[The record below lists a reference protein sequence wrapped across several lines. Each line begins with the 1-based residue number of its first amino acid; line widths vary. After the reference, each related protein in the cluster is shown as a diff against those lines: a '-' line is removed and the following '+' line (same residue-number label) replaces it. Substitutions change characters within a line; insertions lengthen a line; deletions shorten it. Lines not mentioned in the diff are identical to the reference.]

1 MPPNQVN
8 TEAESDANMKVD
20 SAMANSNY
28 RINMNNPQEVIASSD
43 SSAFSR
49 MSSPAPKSPS
59 PVTSGLSPAHVS
71 TTSSSVQQGGF
82 KSQVPDPIGSSV
94 EWEAPSQPQLAAPA
108 ENRHPASG
116 PAPGPG
122 GAATAAAG
130 TATAQPLIASKGG
143 IRHNIVGIPN
153 MSENSVAGNNSTTV
167 AQTGANPS
175 TGSAAPGT
183 APEAMAVDVP
193 LAGAQPLN
201 VLSAG
206 TPSPLGYDAAP
217 ANASGH
223 PAAHA
228 PAPGSTPL
236 VQLSNSS
243 VKTNMNLVPS
253 PVTSK
258 NPPSTAPTETKERSF
273 SMQLQEATSTYQSLS
288 FHAGSSGSGNHSQ
301 DVGTASDR
309 KQKRLQRNRESA
321 RLSRKR
327 RKQYLEVLETRVN
340 YLCEEMDR
348 GRREHVLGALKQIV
362 SLRSNVLSELEQADR
377 MQNDQELQ
385 QKIMMLGKDGILSR
399 TSAELMMAITF
410 GREYLKSLVI
420 PPSKKFIMWLTLQN
434 DIFYRGGRAA
444 SERLSAA
451 RIGEKVRFWMSQANH
466 D

>member
-8 TEAESDANMKVD
+8 TEAESDANMKID
-20 SAMANSNY
+20 AAMENSNY
-28 RINMNNPQEVIASSD
+28 SINMNKPQEVIASSD

-59 PVTSGLSPAHVS
+59 PVSSGLSPAHVS

-94 EWEAPSQPQLAAPA
+94 EWEAPSQPLLAAPA
-108 ENRHPASG
+108 DNGHHTSR
-116 PAPGPG
+116 PAPGSG
-122 GAATAAAG
+122 GAATAAAV

-153 MSENSVAGNNSTTV
+153 MSENSVAGNNSSTV

-175 TGSAAPGT
+175 TGSPASGAAPG
-183 APEAMAVDVP
+183 AMAVDAS

-206 TPSPLGYDAAP
+206 TPSPLGYDATP
-217 ANASGH
+217 SSANGH
-223 PAAHA
+223 PAAA
-228 PAPGSTPL
+228 APGSIPL

-243 VKTNMNLVPS
+243 VKTNTNLVPS

-258 NPPSTAPTETKERSF
+258 NSPSTAPTETKERSF

-288 FHAGSSGSGNHSQ
+288 FHAGSSVSGNQ

-362 SLRSNVLSELEQADR
+362 SLRNNVLSELEQADR

-385 QKIMMLGKDGILSR
+385 QKEI
-399 TSAELMMAITF
+399 
-410 GREYLKSLVI
+410 
-420 PPSKKFIMWLTLQN
+420 
-434 DIFYRGGRAA
+434 GRAH
-444 SERLSAA
+444 
-451 RIGEKVRFWMSQANH
+451 V
-466 D
+466 

>member
-1 MPPNQVN
+1 
-8 TEAESDANMKVD
+8 
-20 SAMANSNY
+20 
-28 RINMNNPQEVIASSD
+28 MNNPQEVIASSD

-451 RIGEKVRFWMSQANH
+451 WIGVMLRFWMSQANH
-466 D
+466 DWIFNAFEVKTHIFVVLNILS